1 MPIPIDFTKLS
12 PQDVLEIAAF
22 IEHEAKERYE
32 TFAAHLESVGDR
44 GAAEFFLTM
53 AKLEGAHGARISA
66 RRVARFADLPVHIRD
81 VVEWDVEGPALDR
94 DTTKLTAAKALEV
107 ALASEIR
114 ARDFYTEALEH
125 LVDPAVAAVL
135 AELRGDEVEHI
146 GMLEQRRAAVPR
158 GARR

>member
-12 PQDVLEIAAF
+12 PQDVLEVAAF

-32 TFAAHLESVGDR
+32 TFAAHLEAAGDR
-44 GAAEFFLTM
+44 SAAAFFLTM

-81 VVEWDVEGPALDR
+81 VVEWDVEGPPLDR
-94 DTTKLTAAKALEV
+94 DRTGLTAAQALEI
-107 ALASEIR
+107 ALASEVR

-135 AELRGDEVEHI
+135 AELRADEVEHI
-146 GMLEQRRAAVPR
+146 GMLERRRATSPR
-158 GARR
+158 SARR